1 MSRRVLVAIVALGVA
16 VAIGVPAG
24 WVLSRPDP
32 NVGERAAATLDPS
45 PGRADASGRPPGDRR
60 GSAGPAPGSATTP
73 GAGPAV
79 PSHDG
84 RPGREQTERVA
95 APVTVDIPAIGV
107 HAPVMSVGVGG
118 DGELEIPT
126 DVRTLGWYR
135 YGPAPGAAAGSVVV
149 AGHIDSAV
157 QGKGAF
163 FRLGR
168 LRPGDRLT
176 VTVQGGRSWRYRV
189 VAREEWPKPVVPLDR
204 IFSLTGAPRLTL
216 VTCGGGFRE
225 DIRSYVDNVA
235 VTAVPD
241 GTA

>member
-1 MSRRVLVAIVALGVA
+1 VSRKALAAAVALGAA
-16 VAIGVPAG
+16 VAAGVPVG
-24 WVLSRPDP
+24 WAASRPEKT
-32 NVGERAAATLDPS
+32 VGERAAAALDPS
-45 PGRADASGRPPGDRR
+45 PGIAAPSGPPTG
-60 GSAGPAPGSATTP
+60 GAPGTAGPARGDATTP
-73 GAGPAV
+73 PAGPAV
-79 PSHDG
+79 PTRDG
-84 RPGREQTERVA
+84 RPGTEPGGTVA

-107 HAPVMSVGVGG
+107 HAPVVSVGVGG

-149 AGHIDSAV
+149 AGHVDSAG

-163 FRLGR
+163 FRLGA

-176 VTVQGGRSWRYRV
+176 VTVHGGRTWHYRV

-216 VTCGGGFRE
+216 VSCGGGFRE
-225 DIRSYVDNVA
+225 DIRSYVDNIA
-235 VTAVPD
+235 VTTVPE
-241 GTA
+241 GAR